1 MSILSALAFLAS
13 AIGARRPK
21 VTEADLAWMQ
31 SQIDDLNRK
40 ADNLL
45 ADMTRQRDDWQAL
58 ALSYRREVMEQ
69 HAPAQMLQAQAN
81 MQAAHAQAMSLAQQA
96 QLQQHSMQ
104 QNIYSMQNFGQQLD
118 EYVRNCTPG
127 RHELFTRG

>member
-1 MSILSALAFLAS
+1 MSLLTTLAY
-13 AIGARRPK
+13 AITAAIRPK
-21 VTEADLAWMQ
+21 VREVDLAWMQ

-45 ADMTRQRDDWQAL
+45 ADMTRQRDDWRAL
-58 ALSYRREVMEQ
+58 AMRYGTELSPLIDEQ
-69 HAPAQMLQAQAN
+69 TRLRAQA
-81 MQAAHAQAMSLAQQA
+81 MQAAQAQAMSLSQQA
-96 QLQQHSMQ
+96 QLQQYSTQ
-104 QNIYSMQNFGQQLD
+104 QNICSMQNFGQQLD

>member
-69 HAPAQMLQAQAN
+69 HAPAQ
-81 MQAAHAQAMSLAQQA
+81 AQQA
-96 QLQQHSMQ
+96 QYSMLQ
-104 QNIYSMQNFGQQLD
+104 NGYTMQNFGQQLD

>member
-45 ADMTRQRDDWQAL
+45 ADMTRQRDDWQSL
-58 ALSYRREVMEQ
+58 ALSYRREVMERRNPQ
-69 HAPAQMLQAQAN
+69 QAYQV
-81 MQAAHAQAMSLAQQA
+81 MQQAMAAQSAAMQNGPYIG
-96 QLQQHSMQ
+96 QQVG
-104 QNIYSMQNFGQQLD
+104 MQNFGQQLD
-118 EYVRNCTPG
+118 DYIRNCTPG